1 MLSYIKKYHK
11 SGLFATKFSKQ
22 KDNSSS
28 CMYNV
33 TIIHVHV
40 NKLHICGLYIYI
52 ALNLKDTCISEASNF
67 IFVLRLKKKFG
78 SLNKKGNNSSFRDWL
93 ALVYVS
99 YFPLLTATC
108 NTRPTLKI
116 LILCHFKT
124 LSYLLWLITKIR
136 ALSIAKKC
144 INYSS

>member
-33 TIIHVHV
+33 TIIHV

-78 SLNKKGNNSSFRDWL
+78 SLNKKGNNSSFRYWL

>member
-67 IFVLRLKKKFG
+67 IFVLQLKKKNWF
-78 SLNKKGNNSSFRDWL
+78 
-93 ALVYVS
+93 
-99 YFPLLTATC
+99 
-108 NTRPTLKI
+108 I
-116 LILCHFKT
+116 E
-124 LSYLLWLITKIR
+124 
-136 ALSIAKKC
+136 
-144 INYSS
+144 

>member
-33 TIIHVHV
+33 TIIHV

-67 IFVLRLKKKFG
+67 IFVLRLKKKNLVHWIKREITPAFAID
-78 SLNKKGNNSSFRDWL
+78 SLWSIRMSLWYMSVTSRCWLLHVILAQLWKYWFSAILKHYLIYFDWL
-93 ALVYVS
+93 L
-99 YFPLLTATC
+99 
-108 NTRPTLKI
+108 R
-116 LILCHFKT
+116 
-124 LSYLLWLITKIR
+124 
-136 ALSIAKKC
+136 
-144 INYSS
+144 

>member
-33 TIIHVHV
+33 TIIHV

-67 IFVLRLKKKFG
+67 IFVRLK

-136 ALSIAKKC
+136 ALSIGKKC